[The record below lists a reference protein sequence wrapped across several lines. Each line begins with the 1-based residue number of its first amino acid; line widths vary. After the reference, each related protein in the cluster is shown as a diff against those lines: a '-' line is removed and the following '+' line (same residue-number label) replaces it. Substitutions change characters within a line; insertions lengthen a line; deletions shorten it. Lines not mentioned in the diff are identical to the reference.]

1 MRKTI
6 SAGDSAELI
15 KSIIR
20 QYLIRQKYS
29 VSGYDTDSLT
39 ERLYEDMAGYS
50 FLRKWIYREGVEE
63 ININAYNDIEV
74 ILSGGRSM
82 KIPEKF
88 ASPTQAIDA
97 PYADLLPADHE
108 AFRTYRIQ
116 GGELVTA
123 VLLVMLT
130 AAFAGIACYNFIC
143 VGRDI
148 PTGQTSKM
156 MILSGRREGTRKE
169 NLGDVYIARVA
180 ELFSSFIHP
189 DPLKRAH
196 LETSPESK

>member
-50 FLRKWIYREGVEE
+50 FLRKWIYRDGVEE

-74 ILSGGRSM
+74 ILAGGRSM

-88 ASPTQAIDA
+88 ASPTQAIDVM
-97 PYADLLPADHE
+97 
-108 AFRTYRIQ
+108 RR
-116 GGELVTA
+116 
-123 VLLVMLT
+123 MLT
-130 AAFAGIACYNFIC
+130 SFLRIM
-143 VGRDI
+143 
-148 PTGQTSKM
+148 K
-156 MILSGRREGTRKE
+156 LSEPIEYKGG
-169 NLGDVYIARVA
+169 NL
-180 ELFSSFIHP
+180 
-189 DPLKRAH
+189 
-196 LETSPESK
+196 